1 MGFDAVWSSIRRR
14 DGALNRDA
22 AFSTDEDSGTPR
34 IDALNVD
41 FSIGLPDPDDSQSD
55 LRLAD
60 RGLLQGFM
68 R

>member
-1 MGFDAVWSSIRRR
+1 MGFEAVWSSIRRR

-22 AFSTDEDSGTPR
+22 TFSTDEDPGTPR
-34 IDALNVD
+34 INARNVD
-41 FSIGLPDPDDSQSD
+41 FSIGLPDPDGSQGD
-55 LRLAD
+55 LRLLD